1 MFFSGYVHALQH
13 WLVKS
18 FMSSEC
24 KKKKKM
30 NGKILILLI
39 KLNKSSLEL
48 QLGFGVSFNI
58 AKQEKQTKHCCGE
71 MPQDGVSVCIN
82 TRGLPSVVLVLS
94 VHTLLPVRGWS
105 STAEVSPACVFLIYF
120 YFVIRSGALVR
131 VGNR

>member
-1 MFFSGYVHALQH
+1 MQH

-24 KKKKKM
+24 KKKM

-58 AKQEKQTKHCCGE
+58 VKQVKQ
-71 MPQDGVSVCIN
+71 N
-82 TRGLPSVVLVLS
+82 TAVERCLKMES
-94 VHTLLPVRGWS
+94 
-105 STAEVSPACVFLIYF
+105 A
-120 YFVIRSGALVR
+120 
-131 VGNR
+131 